1 MPKTVE
7 RGVEI
12 AKNILDFGKGTI
24 GIVENETNLD
34 IRLLAERGCALQIC
48 STKLATYDC
57 NGDQTCNITKCNA
70 CNRSSERIFNTNK
83 KLKHIFP
90 FLKPNYA
97 GAKLEMQMGIFDLFF
112 RDKKF
117 MISFYLKDNTVF
129 RGIFPTNGIY
139 DPGCY
144 PEYSK
149 HFMALDQR
157 REVIFKIDSCILCG
171 KNVLSP
177 ISYPQYKEKFKHE

>member
-7 RGVEI
+7 RGVAI
-12 AKNILDFGKGTI
+12 AKDILDFGKGTI
-24 GIVENETNLD
+24 GIVETETK
-34 IRLLAERGCALQIC
+34 IYICLLADRGRALQIH

-70 CNRSSERIFNTNK
+70 CNRSSERIYNTDK
-83 KLKHIFP
+83 KLKHIYP
-90 FLKPNYA
+90 FLKNSYA
-97 GAKLEMQMGIFDLFF
+97 VSKLKMQIGIFDLFF

-117 MISFYLKDNTVF
+117 IITFFLKDNTVY
-129 RGIFPTNGIY
+129 RGIFPTNGLY

-157 REVIFKIDSCILCG
+157 REVIFKIDSCVWCG
-171 KNVLSP
+171 KKVFNP
-177 ISYPQYKEKFKHE
+177 ISFPQY